1 MRLQVKARFATVL
14 VVRGDLIPMAADA
27 GTVLELDEET
37 ALALL
42 RDLPGVVV
50 EDKPPKPPEPIT
62 AAPVETVEVPEEL
75 VEPEPKPKAKP
86 KAKARTRQVAKP
98 PARKKRG

>member
-1 MRLQVKARFATVL
+1 
-14 VVRGDLIPMAADA
+14 
-27 GTVLELDEET
+27 
-37 ALALL
+37 
-42 RDLPGVVV
+42 
-50 EDKPPKPPEPIT
+50 
-62 AAPVETVEVPEEL
+62 VPEEL